1 MLQELHIE
9 NFNIIEKA
17 QVQFQEGFHVLSG
30 ETGAGKSFLVQALSF
45 SLGARANV
53 EQIREGAPEATVTAV
68 FLLPQQKEIREALD
82 ALGLE
87 LAPEDP
93 HLYFRRTLNQKN
105 RSRAFLNDKPISLK
119 VLQEIGYRLV
129 HRVGQNAAQQILEE
143 GFLIQLLDQFG
154 THQKQLKKYQLAL
167 TDHQEATA
175 AMKQLDTR
183 VAQARE
189 QEDFLRFQCQELSE
203 AKLFEGEEEELEK
216 TKSRLKHR
224 VALAQHTFELI
235 QNLWEGEGAAV
246 DRLGQAQTISE
257 KAQALDPSLE
267 RVSRAI
273 REASENLEGLGS
285 VLQAYSQELEAEPG
299 SLDEIET
306 RLAQIH
312 ELKRKY
318 RLEVPE
324 LLEKLSR
331 LKDQLN
337 ELEDFEGSIREKT
350 ERVQSTQQKLSKAAK
365 ELHLARQQAGKNI
378 STKLQKNLKE
388 LALPHAEIYWKV
400 KLIQDLDEFR
410 QDGPNRLTLYIS
422 FNPGI
427 QPRPFQEVISGGE
440 LSRLLLAIFEVLY
453 PPTLF
458 GTFVFDEV
466 DSGVSGSVAEL
477 IGKKL
482 SRLSAQS
489 QVLCITHLPQI
500 AGQASWQYA
509 VEKEIIKGK
518 TFSRIRR
525 LKEEERVQEIARM
538 LAGVQVT
545 DQALQHAREML
556 KNSAA

>member
-1 MLQELHIE
+1 
-9 NFNIIEKA
+9 
-17 QVQFQEGFHVLSG
+17 
-30 ETGAGKSFLVQALSF
+30 
-45 SLGARANV
+45 
-53 EQIREGAPEATVTAV
+53 
-68 FLLPQQKEIREALD
+68 
-82 ALGLE
+82 
-87 LAPEDP
+87 
-93 HLYFRRTLNQKN
+93 
-105 RSRAFLNDKPISLK
+105 NDKPISLK

-509 VEKEIIKGK
+509 VEKEIKKGK